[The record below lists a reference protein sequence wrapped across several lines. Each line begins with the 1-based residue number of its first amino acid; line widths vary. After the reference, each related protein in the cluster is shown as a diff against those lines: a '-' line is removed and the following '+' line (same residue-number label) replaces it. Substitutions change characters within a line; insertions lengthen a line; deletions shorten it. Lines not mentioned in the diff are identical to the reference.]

1 MSPSELVGFTLNQ
14 TSAVTVFTSARIYH
28 GLRPQTT
35 EVPSINFFQ
44 LGGATWRYGVE
55 VVTFSMNCRAATAE
69 TARDLA
75 RAVVTAFHGSAGTG
89 LHGTQTVTS
98 GNAFDVARSSL
109 RADQGLIPEPTDAMY
124 NAPVDIQVVYQT
136 STVS

>member
-1 MSPSELVGFTLNQ
+1 MSPSELVGWTLNNVSAITAI
-14 TSAVTVFTSARIYH
+14 TSTRIYH

-35 EVPSINFFQ
+35 TVPSINYFQ
-44 LGGATWRYGVE
+44 LGGATWKYGME
-55 VVTFSMNCRAATAE
+55 VTAFSVNCRAATAE
-69 TARDLA
+69 AARDLA
-75 RAVVTAFHGSAGTG
+75 RLVVETFHGSAGTG
-89 LHGTQTVTS
+89 LQGTQNS
-98 GNAFDVARSSL
+98 FDVARVSL

>member
-1 MSPSELVGFTLNQ
+1 MSPSELVGYTLNQ
-14 TSAVTVFTSARIYH
+14 TSAITVFTSTRIYH
-28 GLRPQTT
+28 GLRPQSTA
-35 EVPSINFFQ
+35 VPSINYFQ
-44 LGGATWRYGVE
+44 LGGATRRFGVE
-55 VVTFSMNCRAATAE
+55 VATFSVNCRATTAE
-69 TARDLA
+69 TARDMA
-75 RAVVTAFHGSAGTG
+75 RAVIDTFDGSAGTG